1 MTRELPPV
9 NFSLD
14 SCNENLR
21 GERIHRNC
29 ALMLSGVPGA
39 VLDMPSLL
47 GFAALDSVGAL
58 LTRGNDSTICRNEF
72 FA

>member
-1 MTRELPPV
+1 MIQEFLLA

-21 GERIHRNC
+21 EERIHRNC

-47 GFAALDSVGAL
+47 GFAALDSFDAL
-58 LTRGNDSTICRNEF
+58 LACGNDRQLPQLN
-72 FA
+72 